1 MLTMEEYN
9 LKKAKGLLG
18 LPLILMETGKEIGGI
33 RAILFSQEKKKVL
46 GFLIDEGG
54 WFKGA
59 KIILFKDIYKIGK
72 DAVIINNKE
81 VIMSSAKIP
90 EVEKILE
97 NKYHLFEM
105 QVLDDNG
112 NNIGHIENI
121 IFDDKN
127 GKILSLEVS
136 EGTFEDVINGRLNIL
151 ISKDVK
157 LEKERVIVSS
167 NYIRGISKSGGLKKY
182 FSDKEKN

>member
-1 MLTMEEYN
+1 MLTLEEYN

-18 LPLILMETGKEIGGI
+18 LSIIIMDTGKEIGDI
-33 RAILFSQEKKKVL
+33 KAILFSKEKKKVL

-72 DAVIINNKE
+72 DNIIINNKE
-81 VIMSSAKIP
+81 VIMSSTKIP

-97 NKYHLFEM
+97 NEYHLFEM

-136 EGTFEDVINGRLNIL
+136 DGAFEDVLNGRLNIP
-151 ISKDVK
+151 ISEDVK
-157 LEKERVIVSS
+157 FEKERVIVSS
-167 NYIRGISKSGGLKKY
+167 KYMSGISKSGGLKNF